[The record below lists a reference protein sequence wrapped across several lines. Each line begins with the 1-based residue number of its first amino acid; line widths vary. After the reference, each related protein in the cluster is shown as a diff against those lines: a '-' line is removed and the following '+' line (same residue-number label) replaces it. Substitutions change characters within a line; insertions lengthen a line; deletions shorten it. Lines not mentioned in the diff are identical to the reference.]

1 MKIAVKKLQR
11 SDTKRSTSSRGQQ
24 RNKVKRPRRA
34 GGEGWGGKRDY
45 DQVSRSHAVV
55 GQ

>member
-11 SDTKRSTSSRGQQ
+11 SDTKRSTSSRGQH

-34 GGEGWGGKRDY
+34 GERGGGKGDY